1 MTTVLYEKN
10 HILRRNGRDIGKNHE
25 KMPKNLLHEKYAHEE
40 IKSPEYILHQYVSF
54 NGLN

>member
-1 MTTVLYEKN
+1 MKKN

-40 IKSPEYILHQYVSF
+40 IKSPEYKIAPICKFQCS
-54 NGLN
+54 